1 MKTLFEICSPRPDIL
16 KGDIRESDFA
26 ADLAQV
32 INGTAPLEY
41 ALPNKFFAN
50 THPTQGLKAL
60 LKIVCQRL
68 QGLGGSAVLR
78 LDTQYGGGK
87 THSLIALTHAAQGM
101 KGVENILEFIDP
113 ELVPT
118 IAVRLAA
125 FDGEN
130 ADPLNGRPL
139 GDGLRAYTPW
149 GELAYGLAGVA
160 GYEKVRQSD
169 LERVAPGAA
178 TIQELFGD
186 RPVLILLDE
195 LSIYLRKIKG
205 RKEQDQLT
213 PFLTALFKAVSS
225 SAKACVVFTLAV
237 GKEGKATDAYSQE
250 NEFIAEKLDEATKV
264 AGRVATLLNPTTEQ
278 ETVQVLRR
286 RLFAY
291 IDNNA
296 AEEVIRNYE
305 QLWIS
310 HRSDLPTE
318 RVNADRVADFRNGF
332 PFHPALM
339 DLFTDKLSTLSTFQ
353 RVRGML
359 RLLTRTIAHLWQE
372 KPANTSAIHLHHVNP
387 GYIPIRDEITTR
399 LELGRFDPVI
409 ENDVAATQ
417 GGTSLAQQLDAKWYA
432 GLAHYASFVAR
443 NILWHTFAFND
454 NLQGVDEVNLRY
466 AILAPGLD
474 VGFINDARQKF
485 IAESAYLDD
494 RPVAPLRFLTEV
506 NLGVLI
512 RRQTKQVD
520 TNEARSL
527 LQDRIRTIF
536 DGKTLNLI
544 LFAGGAY
551 DVADDVGD
559 GKPNLVLIS
568 YDAETVRNEAVTV
581 PQLVENIYRTQGS
594 QGKFRQLQNNL
605 VFLVADDASRDEMK
619 NKMLYRL
626 ALEAMRSPDRLAQLP
641 EHQQE
646 KVNEL
651 YKKSEQELA
660 IIIQQCYR
668 HLFYPSRNRLDGSSV
683 DLAHTAFDLPSA
695 SQRPGH
701 GQQEIIQALIDNQKL
716 LPPNSEPPA
725 PNYVRDQTPL
735 KKGQISTAELRAEFR
750 KDPRFPIM
758 LGNDP
763 FIKMVR
769 LGIEQ
774 GIYVYQSGDL
784 LLGQGDPYAEIKIDE
799 QSIVFTAT
807 YAKERGIWPRRPVTP
822 ASENGNSAEGS
833 ISTESSSGGGIS
845 YGNTSTGTP
854 SSMEGTRGY
863 VTVPPTTPGNSS
875 TPSPVRSN
883 IFKAEAPLREALTKI
898 WEDARSAQIKKI
910 NLLSLRVFDSSDGFK
925 LLGVINTVIGADK
938 QIKLS
943 AEYETTNSSSFSI
956 EFTGQVSDAQPIK
969 DFLQPQ
975 LRAASETHVE
985 ITFTLT
991 YASGLD
997 LNSDEPE
1004 KMTEKLARFATGA
1017 AYVEAYAEAR

>member
-32 INGTAPLEY
+32 INATAPPEY
-41 ALPNKFFAN
+41 ANPNKFFAN

-60 LKIVCQRL
+60 LKTVCQRL
-68 QGLGGSAVLR
+68 QGIGGSAVLR

-101 KGVENILEFIDP
+101 KGVENIQEFIDP
-113 ELVPT
+113 ELVPA

-130 ADPLNGRPL
+130 ADPVNGRHL

-160 GYEKVRQSD
+160 GYEKVRRSD
-169 LERVAPGAA
+169 IERVAPGAA
-178 TIQELFGD
+178 TIQELFGNQ
-186 RPVLILLDE
+186 PVLILLDE

-205 RKEQDQLT
+205 RKEQEQLT

-225 SAKACVVFTLAV
+225 SERACVVFTLAV
-237 GKEGKATDAYSQE
+237 GKEGRATDAYSQE
-250 NEFIAEKLDEATKV
+250 NEFIAAQLDEATKV

-286 RLFAY
+286 RLFTY
-291 IDNNA
+291 IDENA
-296 AEEVIRNYE
+296 AQEVIRNYE
-305 QLWIS
+305 RLWMT
-310 HRSDLPTE
+310 HRNELPTE

-339 DLFTDKLSTLSTFQ
+339 DLLTDKLSTLSTFQ

-372 KPANTSAIHLHHVNP
+372 TPSNTYAIHLHHVNP

-399 LELGRFDPVI
+399 LELGRFVPVI
-409 ENDVAATQ
+409 ENDVAATDKE
-417 GGTSLAQQLDAKWYA
+417 TSLAQQLDIKWYA
-432 GLAHYASFVAR
+432 GLAPYASFVAR
-443 NILWHTFAFND
+443 NILWNTFAFNE
-454 NLQGVDEVNLRY
+454 NLQGIDEVNLRY

-474 VGFINDARQKF
+474 VSFINDARQKF
-485 IAESAYLDD
+485 VAESAYLDD
-494 RPVAPLRFLTEV
+494 RPVAPLRFLIEV

-520 TNEARSL
+520 TNEARNL
-527 LQDRIRTIF
+527 LQERIRSIF
-536 DGKTLNLI
+536 EGKTFNLI
-544 LFAGGAY
+544 PFAGGAY

-626 ALEAMRSPDRLAQLP
+626 ALEAMRAPDRLEQLP
-641 EHQQE
+641 EHQQD

-668 HLFYPSRNRLDGSSV
+668 HLFYPSRNRLEGASV

-695 SQRPGH
+695 SQRPGN
-701 GQQEIIQALIDNQKL
+701 GQQEIVKALIDNQKL
-716 LPPNSEPPA
+716 LPPNSDPPA

-735 KKGQISTAELRAEFR
+735 KKGQISTADLRAEFR
-750 KDPRFPIM
+750 KDPRFPIV
-758 LGNDP
+758 LSDDP

-799 QSIVFTAT
+799 QSIVFTTA
-807 YAKERGIWPRRPVTP
+807 YAKEHGIWPRRPVIP
-822 ASENGNSAEGS
+822 VSENGDSSGGDIATG
-833 ISTESSSGGGIS
+833 SSSGGGIS
-845 YGNTSTGTP
+845 YGNSSTVTP
-854 SSMEGTRGY
+854 SSREGTRGY
-863 VTVPPTTPGNSS
+863 VIIPDITTGDSHTPP
-875 TPSPVRSN
+875 PVRSN
-883 IFKAEAPLREALTKI
+883 MFKAEAPLRAALTKI

-910 NLLSLRVFDSSDGFK
+910 SRLSLRVFDSSDGFK
-925 LLGVINTVIGADK
+925 LLGVINTVSGADK
-938 QIKLS
+938 QVKLT
-943 AEYETTNSSSFSI
+943 ADYETANSSSFSI

-975 LRAASETHVE
+975 LRAASETRVE
-985 ITFTLT
+985 TAFTLT

-997 LNSDEPE
+997 LSADEPE

-1017 AYVEAYAEAR
+1017 AFVEAYAEAG

>member
-1 MKTLFEICSPRPDIL
+1 MKTLFEICSPCPDIL

-32 INGTAPLEY
+32 INGTAPPEY
-41 ALPNKFFAN
+41 AVPNKFFAN

-60 LKIVCQRL
+60 LKTVCQRL
-68 QGLGGSAVLR
+68 QGVGGSPVLR

-101 KGVENILEFIDP
+101 KGVANIQEFIDP

-118 IAVRLAA
+118 TTVRLAA

-130 ADPLNGRPL
+130 ADSVNGRPL
-139 GDGLRAYTPW
+139 GNGLRAYTPW

-169 LERVAPGAA
+169 IEKVAPGAA
-178 TIQELFGD
+178 TIQELFGNE
-186 RPVLILLDE
+186 PVLILLDE

-250 NEFIAEKLDEATKV
+250 NEFVAEQLDEATKV

-286 RLFAY
+286 RLFSY
-291 IDNNA
+291 IDENA
-296 AEEVIRNYE
+296 AEEVIANYE
-305 QLWIS
+305 QLWIN
-310 HRSDLPTE
+310 HRSHLPIE
-318 RVNADRVADFRNGF
+318 RLNADKLADFRSGF
-332 PFHPALM
+332 PFHPALI
-339 DLFTDKLSTLSTFQ
+339 DLLTDKLSTVSTFQ

-372 KPANTSAIHLHHVNP
+372 QPANTYAIHLHHVNP

-409 ENDVAATQ
+409 QNDVAATEKE
-417 GGTSLAQQLDAKWYA
+417 TSLAQQLDAKWYA
-432 GLAHYASFVAR
+432 GLAPYASFVAR
-443 NILWHTFAFND
+443 NILWNSFAFND

-466 AILAPGLD
+466 AILASGLD
-474 VGFINDARQKF
+474 ISFINDARQRF

-494 RPVAPLRFLTEV
+494 RPAAPLRFLTEV

-520 TNEARSL
+520 TNEARNL
-527 LQDRIRTIF
+527 LQDHIRTIF
-536 DGKTLNLI
+536 TGKTFNLI
-544 LFAGGAY
+544 RFAGGAY
-551 DVADDVGD
+551 DVADDVSD
-559 GKPNLVLIS
+559 GRPNLVLIS

-581 PQLVENIYRTQGS
+581 PQLVENIYRNQGN
-594 QGKFRQLQNNL
+594 QGKFRQLLNNL
-605 VFLVADDASRDEMK
+605 VFLVADDATRDEMK

-626 ALEAMRSPDRLAQLP
+626 ALDGMRSPDRLAQLP

-668 HLFYPSRNRLDGSSV
+668 HLFYPSRNRLDGANV

-695 SQRPGH
+695 SEKPGN
-701 GQQEIIQALIDNQKL
+701 GQQGIIKALIDNQKL
-716 LPPNSEPPA
+716 LPPNSPPPA
-725 PNYVRDQTPL
+725 PNFVKDLTSL

-750 KDPRFPIM
+750 QNPRFPIM
-758 LGNDP
+758 VSDDP
-763 FIKMVR
+763 FIKLVR
-769 LGIEQ
+769 LGIEE
-774 GIYVYQSGDL
+774 GVYVYQSGDL
-784 LLGQGDPYAEIKIDE
+784 LLGNGDPYAEIKIDE
-799 QSIVFTAT
+799 QSIVFTST
-807 YAKERGIWPRRPVTP
+807 YAKEHGIWPRPVVTKP
-822 ASENGNSAEGS
+822 SEAIDADTDNNSDEGNQ
-833 ISTESSSGGGIS
+833 
-845 YGNTSTGTP
+845 
-854 SSMEGTRGY
+854 
-863 VTVPPTTPGNSS
+863 PTTSKVGEKTGSYRVDTTKDS
-875 TPSPVRSN
+875 VKVPVPLLPHPN
-883 IFKAEAPLREALTKI
+883 VFKAEAPLREALTKI

-910 NLLSLRVFDSSDGFK
+910 SLLSLRVFDGSDGFK
-925 LLGVINTVIGADK
+925 LLGVINTVSGADK
-938 QIKLS
+938 QVKLS

-956 EFTGQVSDAQPIK
+956 EFAGQVSDAQPIK

-975 LRAASETHVE
+975 LRAASETHLE

-991 YASGLD
+991 YASGLE
-997 LNSDEPE
+997 LNTDEPE
-1004 KMTEKLARFATGA
+1004 KITEKLARFATGA
-1017 AYVEAYAEAR
+1017 AFVEAYAEAC